1 MRLNAIMVAIKKYL
15 FIRAS
20 QVLNRMADGSM
31 QRFPVTVAV
40 EAISKD
46 HAVERLVEKWPTID
60 KMDWDFLEELDPDHD
75 LGMLGETLKYKF
87 VAH

>member
-1 MRLNAIMVAIKKYL
+1 MRLNAIMIAIKKYL

-20 QVLNRMADGSM
+20 QILNRMADGSM

-46 HAVERLVEKWPTID
+46 HAIERLVEKWPTVD
-60 KMDWDFLEELDPDHD
+60 KMEWDFLEELDPEHD
-75 LGMLGETLKYKF
+75 LGMLGETLKYRH
-87 VAH
+87 VVN